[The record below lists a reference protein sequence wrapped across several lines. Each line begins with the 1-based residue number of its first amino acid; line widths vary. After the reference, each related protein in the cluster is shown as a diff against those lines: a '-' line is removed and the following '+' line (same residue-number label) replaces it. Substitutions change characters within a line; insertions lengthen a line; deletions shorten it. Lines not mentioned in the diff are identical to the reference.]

1 MNDNGNK
8 TTKTNNRTN
17 NSRRALGRGL
27 KDILSEQSIFDSHF
41 NDLQEHVKAAR
52 IGAAILELID
62 IVEAKYQ
69 PVIFQSV
76 SAYRAVA
83 QEESTE
89 EIGRIS
95 FQNWNVSVSIVKR
108 SVRNRNDDGITCIYD
123 NWMMSSVLKGRNP
136 LFF

>member
-27 KDILSEQSIFDSHF
+27 KDILSEQSIFDSNF

-69 PVIFQSV
+69 SVIFKSV
-76 SAYRAVA
+76 TAYRAVA
-83 QEESTE
+83 QEETTE
-89 EIGRIS
+89 EIGHKLSELERQRIHRETES
-95 FQNWNVSVSIVKR
+95 QKPKR
-108 SVRNRNDDGITCIYD
+108 RWYY
-123 NWMMSSVLKGRNP
+123 
-136 LFF
+136 LFLR